1 MAIPIAYNMRNLI
14 VRKTTTVMTAVGI
27 GLTVAVLVADLALVE
42 GLKTAFKA
50 TGHPLQLVVMRK
62 GSNAELNSTVTR
74 EALQILKAEPH
85 IAVNDAREPMASPE
99 ILTVV
104 NLPSVDSP
112 TGMNL
117 TVRAM
122 SQVGIEMRGAKIQPG
137 GRWFQSGQREI
148 VVGKS
153 VAKRYPNAQ
162 PGKRVRFGRGEWEV
176 VGVFDAGDSAFN
188 GEIWG
193 ELNQIGPD
201 FNRQDSVNSVL
212 VRATDLASFQAL
224 KNSIDDDRRLG
235 VDAMPE
241 REYYERQTSSG
252 APLQIFGI
260 LVAVIM
266 AVGSSFAAMNTMYA
280 AVARRAKEIGTLRV
294 LGFSRGSILLSFLIE
309 SLLLALIGGVIGCLL
324 ALPINGVTTGVGSF
338 ATFSEIAFDFR
349 VSPSTMLAGIIFAL
363 VVGAIGGLFP
373 AGSAARKEI
382 LTALREI

>member
-1 MAIPIAYNMRNLI
+1 MAIPITYNLRNLV
-14 VRKTTTVMTAVGI
+14 VRKTTTVMTAIGV
-27 GLTVAVLVADLALVE
+27 GLTVAVLVADMALIE
-42 GLKTAFKA
+42 GLRTAFKA
-50 TGHPLQLVVMRK
+50 TGHPLQLLVMRK
-62 GSNAELNSTVTR
+62 GSNAEVNSAVTR
-74 EALQILKAEPH
+74 EAFQTLKAEPR

-99 ILTVV
+99 VLTVV

-117 TVRAM
+117 TVRAT
-122 SQVGIEMRGAKIQPG
+122 SQIGVEMRGAKIQSG
-137 GRWFQSGQREI
+137 GRWFQSGRREI

-176 VGVFDAGDSAFN
+176 VGVFDAGGSAFN

-193 ELNQIGPD
+193 DLNQIGAD
-201 FNRQDSVNSVL
+201 FNRQDTVSSVL
-212 VRATDLASFQAL
+212 IRATDDASFQAL
-224 KNSIDDDRRLG
+224 QNSINDDRRLG
-235 VDAMPE
+235 VDALPE
-241 REYYERQTSSG
+241 REYYEQQTSSG

-309 SLLLALIGGVIGCLL
+309 SLLLALIGGVFGCLL

-349 VSPSTMLAGIIFAL
+349 VSPGVMLTGIIFAL

>member
-1 MAIPIAYNMRNLI
+1 MAIPIAYNLRNLV
-14 VRKTTTVMTAVGI
+14 VRKTTTVMTAIGI
-27 GLTVAVLVADLALVE
+27 GMTVAVLVADLALVE

-50 TGHPLQLVVMRK
+50 TGHPLQLVVLRK
-62 GSNAELNSTVTR
+62 GSNAELNSSVSR
-74 EALQILKAEPH
+74 EAFQILKAEPR
-85 IAVNDAREPMASPE
+85 IALNDAREPMASPE

-122 SQVGIEMRGAKIQPG
+122 SQIGVEMRGAKIKPG

-176 VGVFDAGDSAFN
+176 AGDSAFN

-193 ELNQIGPD
+193 ELNQIAAD
-201 FNRQDSVNSVL
+201 FNRQDTVNSVL
-212 VRATDLASFQAL
+212 VRATDAASFQAL
-224 KNSIDDDRRLG
+224 KNSFSDDRRLG
-235 VDAMPE
+235 VDALPE
-241 REYYERQTSSG
+241 REYYEQQTSSG
-252 APLQIFGI
+252 APLQIFGL

-294 LGFSRGSILLSFLIE
+294 LGFSRGSIMLSFLIE
-309 SLLLALIGGVIGCLL
+309 SLLLALIGGVLGCLL

-349 VSPSTMLAGIIFAL
+349 VSPSSMLAGIIFAL

>member
-1 MAIPIAYNMRNLI
+1 
-14 VRKTTTVMTAVGI
+14 
-27 GLTVAVLVADLALVE
+27 
-42 GLKTAFKA
+42 
-50 TGHPLQLVVMRK
+50 
-62 GSNAELNSTVTR
+62 
-74 EALQILKAEPH
+74 
-85 IAVNDAREPMASPE
+85 MASPE
-99 ILTVV
+99 IITVI

-112 TGMNL
+112 AGMNVTL
-117 TVRAM
+117 RAL
-122 SQVGIEMRGAKIQPG
+122 SQIGVEMRGARIQPG
-137 GRWFQSGQREI
+137 GRFFQSGQREI

-162 PGKRVRFGRGEWEV
+162 PGKRLRFGRGEWEV

-193 ELNQIGPD
+193 ELNQIAGD
-201 FNRQDSVNSVL
+201 FNRQDTVSSIL
-212 VRATDLASFQAL
+212 VRAADAATFQAL
-224 KNSIDDDRRLG
+224 KNSLDDDRRLG
-235 VDAMPE
+235 VNAVPE
-241 REYYERQTSSG
+241 REYYEQQTSSG

-294 LGFSRGSILLSFLIE
+294 LGFSRGSVMLSFLIE
-309 SLLLALIGGVIGCLL
+309 SLLLALIGGVFGCLL
-324 ALPINGVTTGVGSF
+324 ALPINGMTTGVGSF

-349 VSPSTMLAGIIFAL
+349 VSPSALLTGIIFAL

-382 LTALREI
+382 PTALREI

>member
-1 MAIPIAYNMRNLI
+1 MAIPIAYNLRNLV
-14 VRKTTTVMTAVGI
+14 VRKTTTIMTAVGI

-42 GLKTAFKA
+42 GLRTAFKS
-50 TGHPLQLVVMRK
+50 TGHPLQLMVMRK

-74 EALQILKAEPH
+74 EAFQILKAEPRL
-85 IAVNDAREPMASPE
+85 AVNEAREVMASPE
-99 ILTVV
+99 ILTII

-112 TGMNL
+112 SGMNL
-117 TVRAM
+117 TVRAIT
-122 SQVGIEMRGAKIQPG
+122 QVGVEMRGAKIQQ

-193 ELNQIGPD
+193 ELNQIGSD
-201 FNRQDSVNSVL
+201 FNRQDTVSSVL
-212 VRATDLASFQAL
+212 VRATDDASLQGL
-224 KNSIDDDRRLG
+224 KNSLNDDRRLG
-235 VDAMPE
+235 VEATPE
-241 REYYERQTSSG
+241 REYYELQTSSG
-252 APLQIFGI
+252 APLQIFG
-260 LVAVIM
+260 LMVAVIM
-266 AVGSSFAAMNTMYA
+266 AIGSSFAAMNTMYA

-294 LGFSRGSILLSFLIE
+294 LGFSRSSILLSFMIE
-309 SLLLALIGGVIGCLL
+309 SLLLALIGGVFGCLL
-324 ALPINGVTTGVGSF
+324 ALPINGVTTGIGSF

-349 VSPSTMLAGIIFAL
+349 VSPSSMLAGIIFAL

-373 AGSAARKEI
+373 AGSAAHKEI
-382 LTALREI
+382 LTSLREI

>member
-1 MAIPIAYNMRNLI
+1 MAIPIAYNLRNLV

-27 GLTVAVLVADLALVE
+27 GLTVAVLVADMALVE
-42 GLKTAFKA
+42 GLRTAFKA

-74 EALQILKAEPH
+74 EALQIMKVEPH
-85 IAVNDAREPMASPE
+85 IAVNDAHEPMASPE

-117 TVRAM
+117 TVRAL
-122 SQVGIEMRGAKIQPG
+122 SQVGVEMRGAKIQQ

-193 ELNQIGPD
+193 ELNQIGSD
-201 FNRQDSVNSVL
+201 FNRQDTVSSVL
-212 VRATDLASFQAL
+212 VRATDDASLQGL
-224 KNSIDDDRRLG
+224 KNSLNDDRRLG
-235 VDAMPE
+235 VEATPE
-241 REYYERQTSSG
+241 REYYELQTSSG
-252 APLQIFGI
+252 APLQIFGL

-266 AVGSSFAAMNTMYA
+266 AIGSSFAAMNTMYA

-294 LGFSRGSILLSFLIE
+294 LGFSRSSILLSFMIE
-309 SLLLALIGGVIGCLL
+309 SLLLALIGGVFGCLL
-324 ALPINGVTTGVGSF
+324 ALPINGVTTGIGSF

-349 VSPSTMLAGIIFAL
+349 VSPSSMLAGIIFAL

-373 AGSAARKEI
+373 AGSAAHKEI
-382 LTALREI
+382 LTSLREI

>member
-1 MAIPIAYNMRNLI
+1 MAIPIAYNLRNLV
-14 VRKTTTVMTAVGI
+14 VRKTTTIMTAVGI

-42 GLKTAFKA
+42 GLRTAFKA
-50 TGHPLQLVVMRK
+50 TGHPLQLMVMRK
-62 GSNAELNSTVTR
+62 GATAELNSTVTR
-74 EALQILKAEPH
+74 EAFQILKAEPR
-85 IAVNDAREPMASPE
+85 IAVNEAREPMASPE
-99 ILTVV
+99 ILTIV

-112 TGMNL
+112 AGMNL

-122 SQVGIEMRGAKIQPG
+122 LNIGVEMRDAKIQQ
-137 GRWFQSGQREI
+137 GRWFQSGHREI

-162 PGKRVRFGRGEWEV
+162 PGRRVRFGTGEWEV

-201 FNRQDSVNSVL
+201 FKREDTVNSIL
-212 VRATDLASFQAL
+212 VRSTDAASLQGL
-224 KNSIDDDRRLG
+224 KNSLADDRRLG
-235 VDAMPE
+235 VEATPE
-241 REYYERQTSSG
+241 REYYEKQTSSG
-252 APLQIFGI
+252 APLQLFGF

-280 AVARRAKEIGTLRV
+280 AVSRRAKEIGTLRV

-309 SLLLALIGGVIGCLL
+309 SLLLALIGGVFGCLL
-324 ALPINGVTTGVGSF
+324 TLPINGVTTGIGSF

-349 VSPSTMLAGIIFAL
+349 VGPSSMLAGIIFAL

>member
-1 MAIPIAYNMRNLI
+1 MAIPIAYNLRNLV

-42 GLKTAFKA
+42 GLRTAFKA

-62 GSNAELNSTVTR
+62 GSTAELNSTVTL
-74 EALQILKAEPH
+74 EAFQILKAEPRL
-85 IAVNDAREPMASPE
+85 AVNEAREPMASPE
-99 ILTVV
+99 ILTII

-112 TGMNL
+112 AGMNL
-117 TVRAM
+117 TVRAT
-122 SQVGIEMRGAKIQPG
+122 SQVGVEMRDAKIQQ

-162 PGKRVRFGRGEWEV
+162 PGKRVRFGRGEWDV

-193 ELNQIGPD
+193 ELNQVGPD
-201 FNRQDSVNSVL
+201 FNRQDTVNSVL
-212 VRATDLASFQAL
+212 VRATDAASLQGL
-224 KNSIDDDRRLG
+224 KNSLNDDRRLG
-235 VDAMPE
+235 VEAMPE
-241 REYYERQTSSG
+241 REYYELQTSSG
-252 APLQIFGI
+252 APLQIFGL

-309 SLLLALIGGVIGCLL
+309 SLLLALIGGVFGCLL
-324 ALPINGVTTGVGSF
+324 ALPINGVTTGIGSF

-349 VSPSTMLAGIIFAL
+349 VSPSGMLAGIIFAL
-363 VVGAIGGLFP
+363 VVGVIGGLFP